1 MDEAALCAH
10 ANACWELCGTLSAC
24 DVNVDAR
31 AWLDWSG
38 SLVKVAIEDA
48 ALQHSHNEAHRRM
61 FADSEAYRCG
71 AERVDIS
78 KRASCKAQS

>member
-1 MDEAALCAH
+1 MTQHSAHLRMHPENYAA
-10 ANACWELCGTLSAC
+10 EFPAC
-24 DVNVDAR
+24 DLNVDAR

-38 SLVKVAIEDA
+38 SHVKVAIEDA

-61 FADSEAYRCG
+61 FADGEAYRCG
-71 AERVDIS
+71 ADRVDIG